1 MFYIAIL
8 FSYKF
13 TGDIVKVLF
22 LTKKKIMLIASCLAS
37 SSAAFV
43 LTLSN
48 LFSPAKEYQKK
59 LPIYNVERSEKI
71 VSISFDAAWGNEQT
85 EKLLNV
91 LRKNNVKTTFFLV
104 GMWVDKY
111 PESVKSIADNGHDIG
126 NHSDTHPHLP
136 KLSKEKIKSQIED
149 CNNKVE
155 KITGKR
161 PELFR
166 FPYGDYDNKSI
177 DVLHELNMY
186 PIQWNIDSLDWK
198 DKKCDEMCKRII
210 PKLSPGSIIL
220 MHNGAK
226 YTPDSLDTII
236 KEIKNKG
243 YEIVPISQIIHRENY
258 KINHFGTQILE
269 VA

>member
-1 MFYIAIL
+1 MFYITIL

-22 LTKKKIMLIASCLAS
+22 LTKKKIMIIASCLAS
-37 SSAAFV
+37 SSAAFI

-91 LRKNNVKTTFFLV
+91 LRENNVKTTFFLV

-136 KLSKEKIKSQIED
+136 KH
-149 CNNKVE
+149 
-155 KITGKR
+155 T
-161 PELFR
+161 
-166 FPYGDYDNKSI
+166 
-177 DVLHELNMY
+177 
-186 PIQWNIDSLDWK
+186 
-198 DKKCDEMCKRII
+198 I
-210 PKLSPGSIIL
+210 P
-220 MHNGAK
+220 
-226 YTPDSLDTII
+226 
-236 KEIKNKG
+236 
-243 YEIVPISQIIHRENY
+243 
-258 KINHFGTQILE
+258 
-269 VA
+269 

>member
-1 MFYIAIL
+1 M
-8 FSYKF
+8 
-13 TGDIVKVLF
+13 GDIVKIFL
-22 LTKKKIMLIASCLAS
+22 LTKKKIMIAASCIATS
-37 SSAAFV
+37 SVA
-43 LTLSN
+43 LIMTLSN
-48 LFSPAKEYQKK
+48 FVFPAKEYQKK

-91 LRKNNVKTTFFLV
+91 LRENNVKTTFFLV

-111 PESVKSIADNGHDIG
+111 PESVKRIADEGHDIG

-136 KLSKEKIKSQIED
+136 KLNAEKIRNQIEE

-155 KITGKR
+155 KITGTR
-161 PELFR
+161 PILFR

-177 DVLHELNMY
+177 EILEDLNMY

-236 KEIKNKG
+236 KNIKNEG
-243 YEIVPISQIIHRENY
+243 YEIVPISQIIHKENY
-258 KINHFGTQILE
+258 QINHFGTQILE

>member
-1 MFYIAIL
+1 M
-8 FSYKF
+8 
-13 TGDIVKVLF
+13 GDIVKIFL
-22 LTKKKIMLIASCLAS
+22 LTKKKIMIAASCIATS
-37 SSAAFV
+37 SVA
-43 LTLSN
+43 LIMTLSN
-48 LFSPAKEYQKK
+48 FVFPAKEYQKK

-91 LRKNNVKTTFFLV
+91 LRENNVKTTFFLV

-111 PESVKSIADNGHDIG
+111 PESVKRIADEGHDIG

-136 KLSKEKIKSQIED
+136 KLNAEKIRNQIEE

-155 KITGKR
+155 KITGTR
-161 PELFR
+161 PILFR

-177 DVLHELNMY
+177 EILKDLNMY

-236 KEIKNKG
+236 KNIKSEG
-243 YEIVPISQIIHRENY
+243 YEIVPISQIIHKENY
-258 KINHFGTQILE
+258 QINHFGTQILE